1 MFFLLCSFLASFP
14 CMSSLP
20 CFLFPW
26 LHSILP
32 YFHNVFFL
40 PTWLFHFFSLI
51 LIPSFL
57 YLFLLVSCIS
67 SIHVPFRSF
76 LDSLHVGFT
85 DSSLTFF
92 YFPYVFFIPSFF
104 EFYLTLSL
112 GLSLMFLLVPF
123 LLSLTDFFHCF
134 FLSLCPILFK
144 QDGSTL
150 WFLVLALVP
159 VMYPTVQQHNTRTVW
174 AEQQPKCPTSSKLE
188 DSAWKIE
195 HLTRTSGGWTWVRC
209 KRINF
214 MVTLCFFFTSNMSFS
229 GMFQTFLVTNEC
241 NPLWVQN
248 LIDDTFPLI
257 N

>member
-20 CFLFPW
+20 CFPFPW
-26 LHSILP
+26 FHSILP

-67 SIHVPFRSF
+67 SINVPFRSF

-85 DSSLTFF
+85 DSGLTFF

-112 GLSLMFLLVPF
+112 GLCLMFLLVPF

-144 QDGSTL
+144 QDDSTCASNVPDGTATQYNDCLSWTTAKMSNFLQTWRQCLENWGSDKNKWWL
-150 WFLVLALVP
+150 D
-159 VMYPTVQQHNTRTVW
+159 MG
-174 AEQQPKCPTSSKLE
+174 E
-188 DSAWKIE
+188 
-195 HLTRTSGGWTWVRC
+195 
-209 KRINF
+209 
-214 MVTLCFFFTSNMSFS
+214 M
-229 GMFQTFLVTNEC
+229 
-241 NPLWVQN
+241 
-248 LIDDTFPLI
+248 
-257 N
+257 